1 MHCIKLCIN
10 YNYMDFLQ
18 PTAGN
23 KDSFKSA
30 MVLWCMYP
38 QYPLLALM
46 WHGENNELTLSRAM
60 HITGCLRGFIKWI
73 KINRKHFTPLRFV
86 FGGKV
91 VSESTSAQC
100 DRRERKP
107 PAACSLLSSNSG
119 LIEPLSALSVSVF
132 VFKLKE
138 RQRETFIEIS
148 ADRESIGIL

>member
-1 MHCIKLCIN
+1 M
-10 YNYMDFLQ
+10 
-18 PTAGN
+18 
-23 KDSFKSA
+23 
-30 MVLWCMYP
+30 
-38 QYPLLALM
+38 
-46 WHGENNELTLSRAM
+46 
-60 HITGCLRGFIKWI
+60 
-73 KINRKHFTPLRFV
+73 

-148 ADRESIGIL
+148 ADRESIGILRKSNNIDIWRNSVLNVRDDWNISKVEAQTV